1 VTKTVIG
8 LNLSAMALSE
18 TAQERIHTGF
28 GCAKANPAIH
38 DLRYAFANLRR
49 YTLNMNPD
57 MSHILVVDDDR
68 RLRDLLQKYLMDNGF
83 RVTVAADAED
93 ARQRLRA
100 MEFDLIIMDRMMPGE
115 DGLTFTRS
123 IRTTSAVPILM
134 LTAMGE
140 TEARIDGLEGGVDDY
155 LSKPFEP
162 RELVL
167 RIGMILRRAAQ
178 TPADREIRLGD
189 YVFDLE
195 REILRGD
202 EGALRLTTTEA
213 SLLRVLAENAG
224 RILSREALTR
234 LCAIDGTDR
243 MIDVQ
248 VTRLRRKIEPDSK
261 APRYLQTVRG
271 QGYVL
276 RPD

>member
-1 VTKTVIG
+1 M
-8 LNLSAMALSE
+8 NLEM
-18 TAQERIHTGF
+18 
-28 GCAKANPAIH
+28 
-38 DLRYAFANLRR
+38 D
-49 YTLNMNPD
+49 
-57 MSHILVVDDDR
+57 HILVVDDDR
-68 RLRDLLQKYLMDNGF
+68 RLRELLQKYLMDNGF
-83 RVTVAADAED
+83 RVTVATDAED

-100 MEFDLIIMDRMMPGE
+100 LEFDLIVMDRMMPGE
-115 DGLTFTRS
+115 DGLAFTRS
-123 IRTTSAVPILM
+123 IRETSAVPILM

-167 RIGMILRRAAQ
+167 RIGMILRRAQ
-178 TPADREIRLGD
+178 PSEMTQEIRLGA
-189 YVFDLE
+189 YIFDPE
-195 REILRGD
+195 RETLQSD
-202 EGALRLTTTEA
+202 ERALKLTTTEA

-224 RILSREALTR
+224 KILSREALTR

>member
-1 VTKTVIG
+1 
-8 LNLSAMALSE
+8 
-18 TAQERIHTGF
+18 
-28 GCAKANPAIH
+28 
-38 DLRYAFANLRR
+38 
-49 YTLNMNPD
+49 

-68 RLRDLLQKYLMDNGF
+68 RLRELLQKYLMDNGF
-83 RVTVAADAED
+83 RVTVATDAED
-93 ARQRLRA
+93 ARQRQRA
-100 MEFDLIIMDRMMPGE
+100 MEFDLIVMDRMMPGE
-115 DGLTFTRS
+115 DGLTFTRF
-123 IRTTSAVPILM
+123 IRKTSRVPILM

-167 RIGMILRRAAQ
+167 RIEMILRRARSA
-178 TPADREIRLGD
+178 PKAGEIRLGN

-195 REILRGD
+195 RDILLGD
-202 EGALRLTTTEA
+202 GGALRLTTTET
-213 SLLRVLAENAG
+213 SLLRILAENAG
-224 RILSREALTR
+224 RVLSRDALTQ

-248 VTRLRRKIEPDSK
+248 VTRLRRKIEPDTK

>member
-1 VTKTVIG
+1 MVSDI
-8 LNLSAMALSE
+8 
-18 TAQERIHTGF
+18 
-28 GCAKANPAIH
+28 
-38 DLRYAFANLRR
+38 
-49 YTLNMNPD
+49 
-57 MSHILVVDDDR
+57 SHILVVDDDR
-68 RLRDLLQKYLMDNGF
+68 RLRELLQKYLLDNGF
-83 RVTVAADAED
+83 RVTVATDAKE

-100 MEFDLIIMDRMMPGE
+100 MEFDLIVLDRMMPGE
-115 DGLTFTRS
+115 DGLAFARS
-123 IRTTSAVPILM
+123 IRELSMVPILM

-167 RIGMILRRAAQ
+167 RIGMILRR
-178 TPADREIRLGD
+178 TRTVPELGEVRLGNF
-189 YVFDLE
+189 VFDPE
-195 REILRGD
+195 RDILQGD
-202 EGALRLTTTEA
+202 SGTLRLTSTEA

-224 RILSREALTR
+224 RVLSREALTQ

-248 VTRLRRKIEPDSK
+248 VTRLRRKIEPDTK
-261 APRYLQTVRG
+261 VPRYLQTVRG

>member
-1 VTKTVIG
+1 
-8 LNLSAMALSE
+8 
-18 TAQERIHTGF
+18 
-28 GCAKANPAIH
+28 
-38 DLRYAFANLRR
+38 
-49 YTLNMNPD
+49 

-68 RLRDLLQKYLMDNGF
+68 RLRELLQKYLMDNGF
-83 RVTVAADAED
+83 RVTVATDAEE

-100 MEFDLIIMDRMMPGE
+100 MEFDLIVLDRMMPGE
-115 DGLTFTRS
+115 DGLAFTRS
-123 IRTTSAVPILM
+123 IRESSTVPILM

-140 TEARIDGLEGGVDDY
+140 TEARIDGLEGGADDY

-167 RIGMILRRAAQ
+167 CIGIILRR
-178 TPADREIRLGD
+178 TRTIPEPGEIRLGN

-195 REILRGD
+195 RDILQGVS
-202 EGALRLTTTEA
+202 GTLRLTSTEA

-224 RILSREALTR
+224 RVLSREALTQ

-248 VTRLRRKIEPDSK
+248 VTRLRRKIEPDMK
-261 APRYLQTVRG
+261 VPRYLQTVRG

>member
-1 VTKTVIG
+1 
-8 LNLSAMALSE
+8 
-18 TAQERIHTGF
+18 
-28 GCAKANPAIH
+28 
-38 DLRYAFANLRR
+38 
-49 YTLNMNPD
+49 

-68 RLRDLLQKYLMDNGF
+68 RLRELLQKFLMDNGF
-83 RVTVAADAED
+83 RVTVATDAED
-93 ARQRLRA
+93 ARQRMRA
-100 MEFDLIIMDRMMPGE
+100 MEFDLIVMDRMMPGE
-115 DGLTFTRS
+115 DGLAFTRAL
-123 IRTTSAVPILM
+123 RETSTVPILM

-167 RIGMILRRAAQ
+167 RVGMILRRARTA
-178 TPADREIRLGD
+178 PERREIRLGS
-189 YVFDLE
+189 YVFDPERDILE
-195 REILRGD
+195 GSSGD
-202 EGALRLTTTEA
+202 LRLTTTEA

-224 RILSREALTR
+224 RVLSREALTE

-248 VTRLRRKIEPDSK
+248 VTRLRRKIEPDTK

>member
-1 VTKTVIG
+1 
-8 LNLSAMALSE
+8 
-18 TAQERIHTGF
+18 
-28 GCAKANPAIH
+28 
-38 DLRYAFANLRR
+38 
-49 YTLNMNPD
+49 

-68 RLRDLLQKYLMDNGF
+68 RLRELLQKYLMDNGF
-83 RVTVAADAED
+83 RVSVATDAED

-100 MEFDLIIMDRMMPGE
+100 IQFDLIVMDRMMPGE
-115 DGLTFTRS
+115 DGLAFTRS
-123 IRTTSAVPILM
+123 IRESSAVPILM
-134 LTAMGE
+134 LTAMSE

-155 LSKPFEP
+155 LTKPFEP

-167 RIGMILRRAAQ
+167 RIGTVLRRAQ
-178 TPADREIRLGD
+178 PMPASREIRLGQ
-189 YVFDLE
+189 YVFDPE
-195 REILRGD
+195 RDILLGGN
-202 EGALRLTTTEA
+202 GALHLTTTEA
-213 SLLRVLAENAG
+213 SLLRVLAENVG
-224 RILSREALTR
+224 RVLSREALTR

-248 VTRLRRKIEPDSK
+248 VTRLRRKIEPDMK

>member
-1 VTKTVIG
+1 MV
-8 LNLSAMALSE
+8 A
-18 TAQERIHTGF
+18 
-28 GCAKANPAIH
+28 
-38 DLRYAFANLRR
+38 
-49 YTLNMNPD
+49 D

-68 RLRDLLQKYLMDNGF
+68 RLRELLQKYLIDNEF
-83 RVTVAADAED
+83 RVTVATDAEE

-100 MEFDLIIMDRMMPGE
+100 MEFDLIVMDRMMPGE
-115 DGLTFTRS
+115 DGLAFTRS
-123 IRTTSAVPILM
+123 IRESSTVPILM

-167 RIGMILRRAAQ
+167 RIEMILRRAH
-178 TPADREIRLGD
+178 TVPEPREIRLGN
-189 YVFDLE
+189 YVFDTE
-195 REILRGD
+195 RDILQSGS
-202 EGALRLTTTEA
+202 GTLRLTSTEA

-224 RILSREALTR
+224 RVLSREVLTQ

-248 VTRLRRKIEPDSK
+248 VTRLRRKIEPDTK
-261 APRYLQTVRG
+261 VPRYLQTVRG

>member
-1 VTKTVIG
+1 
-8 LNLSAMALSE
+8 
-18 TAQERIHTGF
+18 
-28 GCAKANPAIH
+28 
-38 DLRYAFANLRR
+38 
-49 YTLNMNPD
+49 MNAD

-83 RVTVAADAED
+83 RVTVATDAND
-93 ARQRLRA
+93 ARRHLRA
-100 MEFDLIIMDRMMPGE
+100 MEFDLIVMDRMMPGE
-115 DGLTFTRS
+115 DGLDFTRS
-123 IRTTSAVPILM
+123 IRETSAVPILM

-140 TEARIDGLEGGVDDY
+140 TEARIDGLEGGADDY

-167 RIGMILRRAAQ
+167 RIGTILRRAV
-178 TPADREIRLGD
+178 PAPQMRREIRLGA
-189 YVFDLE
+189 YTFDPE
-195 REILRGD
+195 REILQDGSN
-202 EGALRLTTTEA
+202 ALRLTTTEA
-213 SLLRVLAENAG
+213 SLLRVLADNAG
-224 RILSREALTR
+224 QVLSREALTR

-248 VTRLRRKIEPDSK
+248 VTRLRRKIEPDTK

>member
-1 VTKTVIG
+1 
-8 LNLSAMALSE
+8 
-18 TAQERIHTGF
+18 
-28 GCAKANPAIH
+28 
-38 DLRYAFANLRR
+38 
-49 YTLNMNPD
+49 MNPD

-83 RVTVAADAED
+83 RVTVATDAED
-93 ARQRLRA
+93 ARQRLRG
-100 MEFDLIIMDRMMPGE
+100 MEFDLIVMDRMMPGE
-115 DGLTFTRS
+115 DGLAFTRS
-123 IRTTSAVPILM
+123 IRTTNSVPILM

-167 RIGMILRRAAQ
+167 RISMILRRAQ
-178 TPADREIRLGD
+178 QMKFDREVRLGD
-189 YVFDLE
+189 FVFDME
-195 REILRGD
+195 REILSDGD
-202 EGALRLTTTEA
+202 GALRLTTTET

-224 RILSREALTR
+224 QILSREALTR

-248 VTRLRRKIEPDSK
+248 VTRLRRKIEPDSR

>member
-1 VTKTVIG
+1 
-8 LNLSAMALSE
+8 
-18 TAQERIHTGF
+18 
-28 GCAKANPAIH
+28 
-38 DLRYAFANLRR
+38 
-49 YTLNMNPD
+49 
-57 MSHILVVDDDR
+57 
-68 RLRDLLQKYLMDNGF
+68 
-83 RVTVAADAED
+83 
-93 ARQRLRA
+93 
-100 MEFDLIIMDRMMPGE
+100 MEFDLIVMDRMMPGE
-115 DGLTFTRS
+115 DGLAFTQS
-123 IRTTSAVPILM
+123 IRETSAVPILM

-155 LSKPFEP
+155 LTKPFEP

-167 RIGMILRRAAQ
+167 RIGTVLRRAR
-178 TPADREIRLGD
+178 PAPVSREIRLGE
-189 YVFDLE
+189 YLFDPD
-195 REILRGD
+195 RDILQGGN
-202 EGALRLTTTEA
+202 GALRLTTTEA

-224 RILSREALTR
+224 RVLSREALTQ

-248 VTRLRRKIEPDSK
+248 VTRLRRKIEPDTK

>member
-1 VTKTVIG
+1 MV
-8 LNLSAMALSE
+8 A
-18 TAQERIHTGF
+18 
-28 GCAKANPAIH
+28 
-38 DLRYAFANLRR
+38 
-49 YTLNMNPD
+49 D

-68 RLRDLLQKYLMDNGF
+68 RLRELLQKYLMDNGF
-83 RVTVAADAED
+83 RVTVATDAKE

-100 MEFDLIIMDRMMPGE
+100 MEFDLIVLDRMMPGE
-115 DGLTFTRS
+115 DGLSFARS
-123 IRTTSAVPILM
+123 IRELSMVPILM

-167 RIGMILRRAAQ
+167 RIGMILRRTGAV
-178 TPADREIRLGD
+178 PEPGEIRLGKF
-189 YVFDLE
+189 VFDPE
-195 REILRGD
+195 RDILQGD
-202 EGALRLTTTEA
+202 GGTLRLTSTEA

-224 RILSREALTR
+224 RVLSREALTQ
-234 LCAIDGTDR
+234 LCAIDGTDS

-248 VTRLRRKIEPDSK
+248 VTRLRRKIEPDTK
-261 APRYLQTVRG
+261 VPRYLQTVRG

>member
-1 VTKTVIG
+1 
-8 LNLSAMALSE
+8 
-18 TAQERIHTGF
+18 
-28 GCAKANPAIH
+28 
-38 DLRYAFANLRR
+38 
-49 YTLNMNPD
+49 MNAD

-68 RLRDLLQKYLMDNGF
+68 RLRELLQKYLMDNGF
-83 RVTVAADAED
+83 RVTVATDADD
-93 ARQRLRA
+93 ARQHLRV
-100 MEFDLIIMDRMMPGE
+100 MEFDLIVMDRMMPGE
-115 DGLTFTRS
+115 DGLAFTRT
-123 IRTTSAVPILM
+123 IRETSVVPILM

-140 TEARIDGLEGGVDDY
+140 TDARIDGLEGGVDDY

-167 RIGMILRRAAQ
+167 RISMILRHAH
-178 TPADREIRLGD
+178 PAPVTREIRLGAYLYD
-189 YVFDLE
+189 PD
-195 REILRGD
+195 REILQSGN
-202 EGALRLTTTEA
+202 GVLRLTTTEA

-224 RILSREALTR
+224 QVLSREALTQ
-234 LCAIDGTDR
+234 LCDIDGTDR

-248 VTRLRRKIEPDSK
+248 VTRLRRKIEPDTK

>member
-1 VTKTVIG
+1 
-8 LNLSAMALSE
+8 
-18 TAQERIHTGF
+18 
-28 GCAKANPAIH
+28 
-38 DLRYAFANLRR
+38 
-49 YTLNMNPD
+49 

-68 RLRDLLQKYLMDNGF
+68 RLRELLQKYLMDNGF
-83 RVTVAADAED
+83 RVTVATDAED
-93 ARQRLRA
+93 ARQRQRA
-100 MEFDLIIMDRMMPGE
+100 MEFDLIVMDRMMPGE
-115 DGLTFTRS
+115 DGLTFTRF
-123 IRTTSAVPILM
+123 IRKVSRVPILM

-167 RIGMILRRAAQ
+167 RIEKILRRARTVPKA
-178 TPADREIRLGD
+178 REIRLGN

-195 REILRGD
+195 RDILLGD
-202 EGALRLTTTEA
+202 GGALRLTTTEA
-213 SLLRVLAENAG
+213 SLLRILAENAG
-224 RILSREALTR
+224 RVLSRDALTQ

-248 VTRLRRKIEPDSK
+248 VTRLRRKIEPDTK